1 MTAFVQTPWQR
12 LLARL
17 QAWRGMAVCLAALV
31 VCGACPL
38 AAQAWTE
45 PTGAG
50 FNHASTGYPLT
61 GAHGVQRCETCHLG
75 GTMKGT
81 PRTCESC
88 HTAGSALAKANV
100 VMPQKHVPAVVGC
113 AECHNTQ
120 SFTHTKFR
128 HSVVNTVGCQTCH
141 TGLAAT
147 GKTPRHVAVPAG
159 QPCGDCHRSST
170 SWLPA
175 SFNHTQVAAANN
187 CFSCHDGRHDG
198 ATGRPVTHV
207 PGLFVVGEGINNCDS
222 CHLDGFGFR
231 SWVPARV
238 HQFLNVK
245 TQCGTCHTGAFPPAV
260 GQPRTAS
267 HVGASPLCETCH
279 RSTRSWLDLD
289 LSAVSSLGKAGVA
302 RTGRSAPPISA
313 AVTAKPSLLAATVPP
328 PRHIP
333 LAGGATCPAC
343 HRSARDMAIAVV
355 MNHGVV
361 STLDCKTCHGGSYVA
376 QGAQAATA
384 QHIPYKAMLLNGTGM
399 DCDDCHKGF
408 TGANW
413 AAVKMNH
420 NGTLGGGVGLCKG
433 CHQQGTAFQGQME
446 KKSLSHA
453 GKGRMAQDCSSAG
466 CHAPLGRAG
475 ARFAKWR

>member
-1 MTAFVQTPWQR
+1 MATTPPR
-12 LLARL
+12 SGVA
-17 QAWRGMAVCLAALV
+17 AAAGWRLAALLW
-31 VCGACPL
+31 L
-38 AAQAWTE
+38 ASCAAFGWTD
-45 PTGAG
+45 PAGAG
-50 FNHASTGYPLT
+50 FDHASTGYPLT
-61 GAHGVQRCETCHLG
+61 GVHAAQPCESCHIG
-75 GTMKGT
+75 GRMKGT
-81 PRTCESC
+81 PRTCDSC
-88 HTAGSALAKANV
+88 HTAGPALAKANV

-120 SFTHTKFR
+120 SFARTKFR
-128 HSVVNTVGCQTCH
+128 HNMVNTVSCQTCH

-147 GKTPRHVAVPAG
+147 GKTPRHVAAPAG
-159 QPCGDCHRSST
+159 QPCGDCHRSTS

-175 SFNHTQVAAANN
+175 SFNHTQVTVANN
-187 CFSCHDGRHDG
+187 CFSCHDGSHDG

-245 TQCGTCHTGAFPPAV
+245 SQCASCHTGAFPPAAA
-260 GQPRTAS
+260 QPRTPS

-279 RSTRSWLDLD
+279 RSTRSWLELD
-289 LSAVSSLGKAGVA
+289 LSGASNSVSKTRVA
-302 RTGRSAPPISA
+302 A
-313 AVTAKPSLLAATVPP
+313 ATTAKTRLLAATVPP

-333 LAGGATCPAC
+333 LAGSAPCTSC
-343 HRSARDMAIAVV
+343 HRSARDMATSVV

-361 STLDCKTCHGGSYVA
+361 STLDCKTCHNGSYVA
-376 QGAQAATA
+376 QGAQAAAA
-384 QHIPYKAMLLNGTGM
+384 QHIPYKTMLLNGTGM

-420 NGTLGGGVGLCKG
+420 NGTPGGGAGSCKG

-446 KKSLSHA
+446 KRALAHA
-453 GKGRMAQDCSSAG
+453 GKGPSASDCSSSG
-466 CHAPLGRAG
+466 CHGPLGRTG
-475 ARFAKWR
+475 ARFARWK